1 MSCYAKADEYYE
13 KALAISKEIGDKNG
27 EASAYRDL
35 GIVFSYLGE
44 YDKAAKYL
52 QEALVIQKQIGD
64 KQGEAEKY
72 GNLGNVFQS
81 QDEYGKAK

>member
-1 MSCYAKADEYYE
+1 
-13 KALAISKEIGDKNG
+13 
-27 EASAYRDL
+27 
-35 GIVFSYLGE
+35 VFSYLGE

-64 KQGEAEKY
+64 KQGEAAKY

-81 QDEYGKAK
+81 QDEYG